1 MPRRQALL
9 VEDDHSSSLVA
20 KTRLELLGFEVT
32 VATDAFEARRMLDEE
47 KTFDLLVLDYR
58 LPGMNGGE
66 LATVLRASR
75 RHLHLPI
82 LLVTADMEVAL
93 QGIVDH
99 ILRKPY
105 ERNDFNR
112 AIEKVMS
119 QRTADA

>member
-1 MPRRQALL
+1 MPRLVLL
-9 VEDDHSSSLVA
+9 VEDDYSSSIVA
-20 KTRLELLGFEVT
+20 KTRLELLGFQVT

-47 KTFDLLVLDYR
+47 TTYDLLVLDYR

-66 LATVLRASR
+66 LATVVRASR
-75 RHLHLPI
+75 RHMHLPI

-99 ILRKPY
+99 VLRKPY
-105 ERNDFNR
+105 ERDEFNR
-112 AIEKVMS
+112 AIERVMG